1 MIQGLIIASLATL
14 TVYCIVDAA
23 LRAYERHRDPDNI
36 PGSMRRIALRS
47 LITFPI
53 VALGWWLYFP

>member
-1 MIQGLIIASLATL
+1 MQAVLIAGLATL

-23 LRAYERHRDPDNI
+23 LRAYERHRDPDDI

-53 VALGWWLYFP
+53 VAVGWWWFQ